1 MSLGGRSGTMT
12 CLLTAIVATNPGH
25 LYATYEL
32 AGPEALSQ
40 REMAAVISRVLGR
53 ENRAAALSL
62 EQVEKNARAAG
73 ASDDRITQMLTM
85 NKHYDQFGFRGNP
98 NVLRWVLDREPNTFK
113 NYVTRLAAGS
123 PGTSP

>member
-1 MSLGGRSGTMT
+1 MPLVAD
-12 CLLTAIVATNPGH
+12 LHDLAEATAIVATNPGH

-53 ENRAAALSL
+53 EIRADAVSL
-62 EQVEKNARAAG
+62 EELEKNARAAG
-73 ASDDRITQMLTM
+73 ASDDRVTQMLTM

-98 NVLRWVLDREPNTFK
+98 NVLRWILGREANSFE

-123 PGTSP
+123 PATSP